1 MGQAGWCSLW
11 SAAGVTLFGALPVAL
26 LVRSPGLLALV
37 SQVSVAFI
45 FFFALVVMVLAM
57 LPSSSAGGYSLPH
70 CCVASSPARDVRTLA
85 VVCWLPTK
93 VLGAA
98 GTLLLWRP
106 EGALIAF
113 PVIAYGFTA
122 HQFLFNICS
131 SLKAPTVKNMTS
143 VVQQVCGFA
152 LAWQQPVSAACPS
165 GLRCCMQALFCC
177 TMVYLTVGVCGYTAF
192 KNR

>member
-1 MGQAGWCSLW
+1 M
-11 SAAGVTLFGALPVAL
+11 TLFGALPVAL

-57 LPSSSAGGYSLPH
+57 LPSSSAGGYPLPTLLCGLTASKALTHAGYCLPGRQQRCLVQAHFCCGDQRGHSLP
-70 CCVASSPARDVRTLA
+70 
-85 VVCWLPTK
+85 
-93 VLGAA
+93 
-98 GTLLLWRP
+98 
-106 EGALIAF
+106 F

-122 HQFLFNICS
+122 HQFLFSICA

-143 VVQQVCGFA
+143 VVQQVCGMA

-165 GLRCCMQALFCC
+165 RLSRCMQALFCC

>member
-1 MGQAGWCSLW
+1 MGQARWCCLW
-11 SAAGVTLFGALPVAL
+11 SAAGVTFFGALPVAL

-57 LPSSSAGGYSLPH
+57 LPSSSAGGCPLPH
-70 CCVASSPARDVRTLA
+70 CCVASCPARDVRALA
-85 VVCWLPTK
+85 VVCLLPTK
-93 VLGAA
+93 VLGA

-113 PVIAYGFTA
+113 PVVAYGFTA
-122 HQFLFNICS
+122 HQFLFSICS

-143 VVQQVCGFA
+143 VVQQVCETA
-152 LAWQQPVSAACPS
+152 VAWQQPVGAACLS
-165 GLRCCMQALFCC
+165 RLNSCMQALFCC